1 MQLISKFREGLNI
14 WRSQIATSKRKN
26 IEYQLNMKPKQ
37 LSLVTI
43 PDEIIMNQIY
53 QIRNKKVMIDRDLAK
68 LYGVST
74 KRLKETVRR
83 NEERFPDDFMFE
95 MSMEEFMTWKKSAGL
110 SEADKTGLRYLP
122 FCFTEQG
129 VTMLSC
135 VLRSKQA
142 IEVNIKVIR
151 IFTRLRE
158 FILSNKEVLLKLEQ
172 IEKSVAGHSEE
183 IHLIFSALKK
193 LIQQP
198 SEKRKAIGYKS

>member
-1 MQLISKFREGLNI
+1 
-14 WRSQIATSKRKN
+14 
-26 IEYQLNMKPKQ
+26 
-37 LSLVTI
+37 
-43 PDEIIMNQIY
+43 
-53 QIRNKKVMIDRDLAK
+53 
-68 LYGVST
+68 
-74 KRLKETVRR
+74 
-83 NEERFPDDFMFE
+83 MF
-95 MSMEEFMTWKKSAGL
+95 S
-110 SEADKTGLRYLP
+110 
-122 FCFTEQG
+122 EQG

>member
-1 MQLISKFREGLNI
+1 MRPPNVIILESDI
-14 WRSQIATSKRKN
+14 
-26 IEYQLNMKPKQ
+26 MKPKQ
-37 LSLVTI
+37 VALITI
-43 PDEIIMNQIY
+43 PDVVIMNQIY

-83 NEERFPDDFMFE
+83 NEARFPDDFMFE
-95 MSMEEFMTWKKSAGL
+95 MNPDEFSIWKESAGL
-110 SEADKTGLRYLP
+110 HAADKIGLRYLP

-142 IEVNIKVIR
+142 IEVNIQVIR

-158 FILSNKEVLLKLEQ
+158 FMLTNKDVLLKLEQ
-172 IEKSVAGHSEE
+172 IEKSVAGHGDE
-183 IHLIFSALKK
+183 IQMILSVLKK

-198 SEKRKAIGYKS
+198 PASRKPVGYKP